1 MTAPNGIRKLVE
13 RFDRN
18 SASYLSSQ
26 YNETQLRREF
36 VDPVFELLGWDVSNT
51 KGSPETYKDVVHED
65 SIRIGSKRKAPD
77 YAFRIGGERR
87 FFVETKA
94 PHKNLDVDASAS
106 YQLRRYGWSAKLPL
120 SILTDFEE
128 FSVYDTRVRPN
139 KGDSARTAR
148 ILYFNHTEYLDR
160 WEEIE
165 ALFSKNAVASG
176 ALTAY
181 AIDGAS
187 NRETLAVDKSF
198 LQEIESWREKL
209 ARNIALRNSNVGLR
223 GLNAAVQLIIDR
235 IIFLRICEDRGIELY
250 EKLKTTLAGQ
260 SVYGQLVKLFYQADE
275 KYNSGLFHFQ
285 DEVGRL
291 ESPDVVT
298 PKLNVDN
305 KVVTDII
312 SSLYY
317 PDSPFEFSVFP
328 PDILGQVYEQF
339 LGKVIRFTPSK
350 RVKIELKPE
359 VRKSGGVYYTPTF
372 IIDFIVRKT
381 LGTLL
386 AETDSPR
393 KVAQI
398 SVLDPACG
406 SGSFLLGAYQT
417 LLDWHLT
424 HYQADGVEK
433 HSKGRKPKIYQTE
446 GNEWR
451 LTVSERKRILLNS
464 IYGVDIDPQ
473 AVEVTKLSLLLKVLE
488 GSNSENLEQEY
499 RFFQERALPD
509 LINNIKCGNSLI
521 ETDYYRSK
529 ELFEDDTEFSINA
542 FDYGKEFKDIFDL
555 GGVDVVIGNPPYLS
569 YSGRQAVKLD
579 PCVREYYDT
588 RYESA
593 GWLSS
598 HGLFILK
605 SLNIS
610 KRMIGFIVPDQIGH
624 LKGYEN
630 IRNAVT
636 RQTSIMNVCYW
647 GENVFSGVVTPALTF
662 ITDVKHNGATEIQ
675 LKDQNTAEHSLSG
688 GNAWQ
693 PRSRHTELIEKLNR
707 QATPLP
713 ECFAD
718 PGVHTGNC
726 ATKLIFSEEESPK
739 DSMPV
744 LEGKQVSRYACN
756 RPNKVLR
763 LKYEPQSG
771 DYFRIGP
778 KEKYKESKFVIRQTA
793 SFPIVGPR
801 KHAIYFR
808 NSLLALYPPLDGRHI
823 HFVVG
828 LLNSRLMRYVYQVS
842 VSESSQKAF
851 PQVKVGSLRV
861 LPLRRIEFTD
871 QKERASHDEIVDMVT
886 TMVHLHEKK
895 EEVETAHHRRVL
907 NRRIDALDRDLD
919 QVVERLYGLNPIE
932 TDQVESF
939 LANASA
945 KKEVP

>member
-1 MTAPNGIRKLVE
+1 MVALNGIRDLVE
-13 RFDRN
+13 KFARN
-18 SASYLSSQ
+18 SDSYLSSQ

-36 VDPVFELLGWDVSNT
+36 VDPVFELLGWDVSNRH
-51 KGSPETYKDVVHED
+51 GNPEAYKDVIHED
-65 SIRIGSKRKAPD
+65 SIRVGSKRKAPD

-94 PHKNLDVDASAS
+94 PHKNLYVDASAS

-148 ILYFNHTEYLDR
+148 ILYFKHDEYLDR

-165 ALFSKNAVASG
+165 ALFSKKSVASG
-176 ALTAY
+176 ALNAY
-181 AIDGAS
+181 ATESAS

-209 ARNIALRNSNVGLR
+209 ARNIALRNVNISLPR
-223 GLNAAVQLIIDR
+223 LNAAVQLIIDR

-250 EKLKTTLAGQ
+250 EKLKTTLTGQ
-260 SVYGQLVKLFYQADE
+260 NVYEQLVNLFYQADE
-275 KYNSGLFHFQ
+275 KYNSGLFHFK
-285 DEVGRL
+285 DEFGRP
-291 ESPDVVT
+291 ESPDSIT
-298 PKLNVDN
+298 PKLSVDN
-305 KVVTDII
+305 KIVKDII
-312 SSLYY
+312 SSIYY
-317 PDSPFEFSVFP
+317 PDSPYEFSVFP

-339 LGKVIRFTPSK
+339 LGKVIRFTRNK
-350 RVKIELKPE
+350 RVKVELKPD

-381 LGTLL
+381 LGSLL
-386 AETDSPR
+386 AETNSPR

-398 SVLDPACG
+398 SILDPACG

-424 HYQADGVEK
+424 YYQADGVEK
-433 HSKGRKPKIYQTE
+433 HSRGRKPKIYQTE

-488 GSNSENLEQEY
+488 GSNAENLEQEY

-509 LINNIKCGNSLI
+509 LINNVKCGNSLI

-542 FDYGKEFKDIFDL
+542 FDYSQEFKEIFAR
-555 GGVDVVIGNPPYLS
+555 GGVDVVLGNPPYLS

-579 PCVREYYDT
+579 PSVRTY
-588 RYESA
+588 YESHYENA
-593 GWLSS
+593 RWLSS

-605 SLNIS
+605 SLDIS
-610 KRMIGFIVPDQIGH
+610 KRMVGFIVPDQVGH

-630 IRNAVT
+630 IRCAVT
-636 RQTSIMNVCYW
+636 RQTSLMNVCYW

-662 ITDVKHNGATEIQ
+662 ITDVKHKGATEIQ
-675 LKDQNTAEHSLSG
+675 LKDQNTTKHAING
-688 GNAWQ
+688 GNTWQ
-693 PRSRHTELIEKLNR
+693 PRSKHAELIEKLNR
-707 QATPLP
+707 QAVPLP
-713 ECFAD
+713 NCFAD

-726 ATKLIFSEEESPK
+726 VKKLIFSEEESPT
-739 DSMPV
+739 DSIPV
-744 LEGKQVSRYACN
+744 LEGKQVSRYSCN
-756 RPNKVLR
+756 RPTKVLC
-763 LKYEPQSG
+763 LKYERREG
-771 DYFRIGP
+771 EYFRIGP
-778 KEKYKESKFVIRQTA
+778 KEKYEDSEFVIRQTA

-808 NSLLALYPPLDGRHI
+808 NSLLALYPPPRPRMDGMFI
-823 HFVVG
+823 
-828 LLNSRLMRYVYQVS
+828 S
-842 VSESSQKAF
+842 
-851 PQVKVGSLRV
+851 
-861 LPLRRIEFTD
+861 
-871 QKERASHDEIVDMVT
+871 
-886 TMVHLHEKK
+886 
-895 EEVETAHHRRVL
+895 
-907 NRRIDALDRDLD
+907 
-919 QVVERLYGLNPIE
+919 
-932 TDQVESF
+932 
-939 LANASA
+939 
-945 KKEVP
+945 